1 MVKIEP
7 RAPEIGKSMKGN
19 PYAGVDRGLATRM
32 AAAFWIVGALLV
44 LTALPFTA
52 PTDAIGDAGW
62 ALVGASALLS
72 LAGAGL
78 LLRRHTASYGV
89 LLATGYVSVAQIAM
103 AQWLAGGTAAPYR
116 QLYIL
121 PALQIAAVHP
131 PRRIFPFFATLL
143 AAAGAP
149 LVYDR
154 YDATPAAA
162 FVLGAL
168 LWSGLAF
175 LTYKLMCELRMRQM
189 ESHREHDHARRLARL
204 DPLTGLNNRRAFD
217 ETLDEQISLARA
229 NGQSLSVLLADVDG
243 FKQINDEHG
252 HMNGDS
258 CLRQVARTIQVSVR
272 ATDACFRWGG
282 DEFAV
287 VLPNADATRAA
298 ELCERIHDAV
308 LASCFDPD
316 GVPLQVSCG
325 HTELCEGM
333 DTRRL
338 LEAADLAML
347 TLKRSMAR

>member
-1 MVKIEP
+1 MT
-7 RAPEIGKSMKGN
+7 GN

-44 LTALPFTA
+44 LTALPFTP

-62 ALVGASALLS
+62 ALVSVSALFS
-72 LAGAGL
+72 LAGAVLLLRLEHVSYGL
-78 LLRRHTASYGV
+78 LLATA
-89 LLATGYVSVAQIAM
+89 YVSVAQIAM

-116 QLYIL
+116 QLYVI

-131 PRRIFPFFATLL
+131 PRRILPFFAVLL
-143 AAAGAP
+143 AAAAAP
-149 LVYDR
+149 LLYDGWA
-154 YDATPAAA
+154 ATPAAA

-189 ESHREHDHARRLARL
+189 ESHREHDHAKQLARL

-217 ETLDEQISLARA
+217 ETIDEQIALARET
-229 NGQSLSVLLADVDG
+229 GEPLSVLLADVDG

-252 HMNGDS
+252 HMSGDS

-287 VLPNADATRAA
+287 ILPNADAERAA
-298 ELCERIHDAV
+298 ELCARIQGAV
-308 LASCFDPD
+308 LASCFDPN

-333 DTRRL
+333 DTSEL

-347 TLKRSMAR
+347 TLKRSLTR